1 MADQTYDDLN
11 ETEIEGAGG
20 TQATHAAS
28 SLNSSTSR
36 GHPALR
42 WVQDRVQERDFTN
55 VGSDLTMEI
64 REHPVRS
71 MVLALGAGYLLSKII
86 D

>member
-20 TQATHAAS
+20 TQATHSA
-28 SLNSSTSR
+28 TGPR
-36 GHPALR
+36 VHPAVR
-42 WVQDRVQERDFTN
+42 WVQEHNLET
-55 VGSDLTMEI
+55 EI
-64 REHPVRS
+64 REHPIRS
-71 MVLALGAGYLLSKII
+71 MVLAIGAGYLISRII